1 MILNRSFIL
10 KNGGIGK
17 IHKKKKYSMGIPT
30 KKKLFL
36 KISMYKRDKKTE
48 ILCAGKKEAAGIDKI

>member
-1 MILNRSFIL
+1 MD
-10 KNGGIGK
+10 
-17 IHKKKKYSMGIPT
+17 IPT
-30 KKKLFL
+30 KKNFFL